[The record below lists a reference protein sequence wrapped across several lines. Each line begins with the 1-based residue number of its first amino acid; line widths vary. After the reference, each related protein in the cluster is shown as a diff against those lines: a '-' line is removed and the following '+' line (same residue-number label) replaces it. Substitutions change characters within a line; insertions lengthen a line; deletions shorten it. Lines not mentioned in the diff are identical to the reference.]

1 MINMHYV
8 ESDGLKIAVEVAG
21 DGAPLIFAHGLSGN
35 RRITRQELAPLAD
48 RYRIITYDQRGHGDS
63 TPITD
68 PSFYDAQRM
77 AEDMRAVLDDLKI
90 ERAIAGGESMGA
102 ATTLLFALKYP
113 QRVEKLLLTAPAFGQ
128 SANPDRERIKGLGDA
143 LNQLGMEKFL
153 AAAAER
159 QRTELKWTP
168 EVITFVA
175 KMFSAHQ
182 STSLAAAWKT
192 VPNWRP
198 LPDSSIVSQVACP
211 VCIVAWESDLLH
223 PSELAR
229 TLAAQF
235 PNAQLKWM
243 PTLPA
248 LFEDPAQV
256 GRLYKDFLEGG

>member
-1 MINMHYV
+1 MHHI

-35 RRITRQELAPLAD
+35 RHIMRQELAPLAD
-48 RYRIITYDQRGHGDS
+48 RYQIITYDQRGHGDS

-68 PSFYDAQRM
+68 PSLYNAERM
-77 AEDMRAVLDDLKI
+77 ADDLRAVLDDLKI
-90 ERAIAGGESMGA
+90 ERAIVGGESMGS
-102 ATTLLFALKYP
+102 TTSLLFALKHP

-128 SANPDRERIKGLGDA
+128 SANPDRERLKGLGDS
-143 LNQLGMEKFL
+143 LNQLGLEKFL
-153 AAAAER
+153 VAAAER

-168 EVITFVA
+168 DVIAFVA

-182 STSLAAAWKT
+182 PASLATAWKT
-192 VPNWRP
+192 VPDWRP
-198 LPDSSIVSQVACP
+198 LPDLSIVSQVKCA
-211 VCIVAWESDLLH
+211 VCIIAWEADLLH

-229 TLAAQF
+229 DLAAQF

-248 LFEDPAQV
+248 LFQDPTQV
-256 GRLYKDFLEGG
+256 GQLYKDFLEGR

>member
-1 MINMHYV
+1 MHFV

-35 RRITRQELAPLAD
+35 RQITRQELAPLAD

-90 ERAIAGGESMGA
+90 ERAIVGGESMGA

-113 QRVEKLLLTAPAFGQ
+113 QRVEKLLLTAPAFG
-128 SANPDRERIKGLGDA
+128 SGLNPDRQRLKGFGDA
-143 LNQLGMEKFL
+143 ASQVGMEKFL
-153 AAAAER
+153 EAAAER
-159 QRTELKWTP
+159 QRTDLKWSP
-168 EVITFVA
+168 EVIAFVA
-175 KMFSAHQ
+175 KMFRSHQ
-182 STSLAAAWKT
+182 PASLITAWRT
-192 VPNWRP
+192 VPDWQP
-198 LPDSSIVSQVACP
+198 VPDLSVVSRLTCP
-211 VCIVAWESDLLH
+211 VYMLAWEEDLLH
-223 PSELAR
+223 PIDLAR
-229 TLAAQF
+229 RLLSTF
-235 PNAQLKWM
+235 PNAKLKM
-243 PTLPA
+243 MAPLPA